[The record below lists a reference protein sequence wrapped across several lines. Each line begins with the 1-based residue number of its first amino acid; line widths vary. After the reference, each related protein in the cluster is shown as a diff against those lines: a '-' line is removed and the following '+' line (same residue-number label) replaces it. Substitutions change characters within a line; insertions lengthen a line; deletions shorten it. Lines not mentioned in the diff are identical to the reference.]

1 MLKLLLNN
9 AKPNF
14 NLNFD
19 VPQVNAF
26 VFECKRHVQQNPL
39 DVIAV
44 HCTHGFNRT
53 GFLIAAFLIQTED
66 WSPEAAVEAFAKS
79 RPPGIYKAGASFT
92 QTSWFI

>member
-1 MLKLLLNN
+1 MYHLQFSKYQ
-9 AKPNF
+9 
-14 NLNFD
+14 
-19 VPQVNAF
+19 QVNAF

-79 RPPGIYKAGASFT
+79 RPPGIYKEGHDSHT
-92 QTSWFI
+92 WFFSSVSLHK

>member
-1 MLKLLLNN
+1 M
-9 AKPNF
+9 
-14 NLNFD
+14 
-19 VPQVNAF
+19 NAF
-26 VFECKRHVQQNPL
+26 IFECKRHVQQNPL

-79 RPPGIYKAGASFT
+79 RPPGIYKGRNSIRIHTAILLLRVGVVAVVYLGQHEFGT
-92 QTSWFI
+92 RH

>member
-1 MLKLLLNN
+1 MFTKPTQD
-9 AKPNF
+9 PNF
-14 NLNFD
+14 NFQHLT
-19 VPQVNAF
+19 QVNTF

-79 RPPGIYKAGASFT
+79 RPPGIYKERASFT
-92 QTSWFI
+92 HTS

>member
-1 MLKLLLNN
+1 MNS
-9 AKPNF
+9 F
-14 NLNFD
+14 I
-19 VPQVNAF
+19 
-26 VFECKRHVQQNPL
+26 FECKRHVQQNPL

-79 RPPGIYKAGASFT
+79 RSPGIYKGRSI
-92 QTSWFI
+92 QMLSIFIFWGCFVPDVS

>member
-1 MLKLLLNN
+1 MYHF
-9 AKPNF
+9 AS
-14 NLNFD
+14 
-19 VPQVNAF
+19 QVNSF

-53 GFLIAAFLIQTED
+53 GFLIAAFLVQTED

-79 RPPGIYKAGASFT
+79 RPPGIYKVHTELNSDVV
-92 QTSWFI
+92 